1 MNGILNKKLITP
13 ANVKNILQKNKE
25 KRNLLYVEER
35 TLKFLNDT
43 YKLDENEEKEILEE
57 LKAINLPDEVKI
69 QILEFLPK
77 NEEELRAVL
86 YTHTL
91 SKQDIEKILNVIKKY
106 G

>member
-1 MNGILNKKLITP
+1 MEVLNKKLITP
-13 ANVKNILQKNKE
+13 ANVKNILLKNKE

-57 LKAINLPDEVKI
+57 LKDINLPDEVKI

-91 SKQDIEKILNVIKKY
+91 SKQDMEKILNVIKKY

>member
-1 MNGILNKKLITP
+1 MEVLNKKIITP
-13 ANVKNILQKNKE
+13 ANVKNILLKNKE

-57 LKAINLPDEVKI
+57 LKDINLPDEVKI
-69 QILEFLPK
+69 QILEMLPK
-77 NEEELRAVL
+77 NEEELRTVL
-86 YTHTL
+86 YTHSI
-91 SKQDIEKILNVIKKY
+91 SKQDMEKILNVIKKY

>member
-1 MNGILNKKLITP
+1 MEVLNKKIITP

-57 LKAINLPDEVKI
+57 LKDINLPDEVKI

-77 NEEELRAVL
+77 NEEELKAVL

>member
-1 MNGILNKKLITP
+1 MEVLNKKIITP
-13 ANVKNILQKNKE
+13 ANVKNILLKNKE

-57 LKAINLPDEVKI
+57 LKDINLPDEVKI

-91 SKQDIEKILNVIKKY
+91 SKQDMEKILNVIKKY

>member
-1 MNGILNKKLITP
+1 MEVLNKKIITP
-13 ANVKNILQKNKE
+13 ANVKNILLKNKE

-43 YKLDENEEKEILEE
+43 YKLDENQEKEILEE
-57 LKAINLPDEVKI
+57 LKDINLPDEVKI

-77 NEEELRAVL
+77 NEEELRTVL
-86 YTHTL
+86 YTNTL
-91 SKQDIEKILNVIKKY
+91 SKEDMEKILNVIKKY

>member
-1 MNGILNKKLITP
+1 MEVLNKKLITP

-57 LKAINLPDEVKI
+57 LKDINLPDEVKI

>member
-1 MNGILNKKLITP
+1 MEVLNKKLITP
-13 ANVKNILQKNKE
+13 ANVKNILLKNKE

-57 LKAINLPDEVKI
+57 LKDINLPDEVKI